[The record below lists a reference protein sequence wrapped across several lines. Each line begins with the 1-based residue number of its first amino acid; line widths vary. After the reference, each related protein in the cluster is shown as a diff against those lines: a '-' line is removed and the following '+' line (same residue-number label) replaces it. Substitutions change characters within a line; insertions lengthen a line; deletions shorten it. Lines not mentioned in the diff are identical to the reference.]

1 MVCFI
6 HRLKIVIYHLRVS
19 VKKTLI
25 SCWISLLIPL
35 NLFLQA
41 NTSPPKVNRDNAKGR
56 GALLSDICKGA
67 KLKKTNAVNDRSA
80 PIIESRLLGLI
91 HAWLKINVLRRSI
104 ANNAIHFLTEAG
116 GRSGGS
122 GGGGGGGGF
131 GGSSGPMAM
140 GGLFS
145 GGVPKL
151 RPVGGMWLV
160 G

>member
-1 MVCFI
+1 M
-6 HRLKIVIYHLRVS
+6 
-19 VKKTLI
+19 KKTLI

-80 PIIESRLLGLI
+80 PIIESRLLGFN

-116 GRSGGS
+116 GRSGGSGGGGGGGS